1 MLERH
6 GRYEHSDIARRQDY
20 SWPGGKRLAAYI
32 AINAE
37 VFAYGRGKGSA
48 IAPPDQ
54 ATHHPVYAWRDYGN
68 RVGFWRLLE
77 TLDELELPAEAQM
90 NAAIFEECPEIAAAL
105 KRRGDEMLGH
115 GVTNSDE
122 QGGLPEA
129 EERALIAHVTQAVAK
144 AQGAPPTGW
153 MSPWLSNSATTLD
166 LLKEAGYRYVM
177 DWGMADDQPFWLK
190 TRAGR
195 LLSMPYPVELND
207 NRAIVWLHATAAEFA
222 DMIVAEFDEM
232 LEESRR
238 RPLVFR
244 VSLHPFIVGQA
255 HRLRELRRA
264 LRHIARRR
272 DEVWLTWPGE
282 ICRHVESLPA
292 GVVPGS

>member
-6 GRYEHSDIARRQDY
+6 ARYAHSDIALRKDY
-20 SWPGGKRLAAYI
+20 SWPDGKRLAAYV
-32 AINAE
+32 ALNCE

-54 ATHHPVYAWRDYGN
+54 ANAHSVYAWRDYGN

-77 TLDELELPAEAQM
+77 LFDELALPIEAQL
-90 NAAIFEECPEIAAAL
+90 NADLYEMCPEIPEAL
-105 KRRGDEMLGH
+105 RARGHELLGH
-115 GVTNSDE
+115 GMTNSDE
-122 QGGLPEA
+122 QGRLPEP
-129 EERALIAHVTQAVAK
+129 EERALIARVTAAIAR
-144 AQGAPPTGW
+144 AQGRPPTGW
-153 MSPWLSNSATTLD
+153 MSPWLSNSPTTLD

-195 LLSMPYPVELND
+195 LLSMPYPIELND

-222 DMIVAEFDEM
+222 DMMIAEFDEM

-238 RPLVFR
+238 RPLVWR
-244 VSLHPFIVGQA
+244 VSLHPFIVGQP

-264 LRHIARRR
+264 LKHVVRRR
-272 DEVWLTWPGE
+272 DEIWLTRPGD
-282 ICRHVESLPA
+282 ICRYVEELPP

>member
-6 GRYEHSDIARRQDY
+6 GRYAHSDIARRKDY
-20 SWPGGKRLAAYI
+20 SWPGGKRLAAYF
-32 AINAE
+32 AVNAE

-77 TLDELELPAEAQM
+77 AVDELGLPLEAQL
-90 NAAIFEECPEIAAAL
+90 NAEMCEECPEIVAAL
-105 KRRGDEMLGH
+105 VERGHELLGH
-115 GVTNSDE
+115 GMTNSDE
-122 QGGLPEA
+122 QGVLPEA
-129 EERALIAHVTQAVAK
+129 EERKLIARVTEAVTK
-144 AQGAPPTGW
+144 AQGRAPTGW
-153 MSPWLSNSATTLD
+153 MSPWLSNSATTID
-166 LLKEAGYRYVM
+166 LLKEAGYRYAM

-190 TRAGR
+190 TRAGK

-222 DMIVAEFDEM
+222 DMIIAEFDEM

-244 VSLHPFIVGQA
+244 VSLHPFIVGQP

-264 LRHIARRR
+264 LKHVARHR
-272 DEVWLTWPGE
+272 DEIWLTRPGE
-282 ICRHVESLPA
+282 ICRHVEELPE
-292 GVVPGS
+292 GVVPGG